1 MQGRGEGGV
10 GGGWGVWA
18 GKEGEGKGEG
28 LAGPSAGWMRVLAG
42 VGEAVV
48 GRAKRRIVIVRIRVT
63 VVVSVREK
71 VARLIEEP
79 WGGRVVGGLMAIL
92 GARSFLLRGWRK
104 REGVKE
110 RKEMVGYAGTA
121 VCTTYCAI

>member
-1 MQGRGEGGV
+1 ML
-10 GGGWGVWA
+10 
-18 GKEGEGKGEG
+18 GKEGRDWERKERRGLRGE
-28 LAGPSAGWMRVLAG
+28 LAGPWTGWMRVPAG
-42 VGEAVV
+42 VGEVAV
-48 GRAKRRIVIVRIRVT
+48 GRAKRRRRVVIVRVRVT

-71 VARLIEEP
+71 VARLMGEERGARIA
-79 WGGRVVGGLMAIL
+79 GGVMVIL
-92 GARSFLLRGWRK
+92 GARSLLLTGSRK